1 MTIVEHVKWRVSV
14 GYGLDWAMLRLLL
27 QELFIAIK
35 QANPTRVTGLKDIG
49 KLSSLSWLHHFAERH
64 NISGRATMPISK
76 GRQSITPE
84 EIQLWQEDAIA
95 FFSSKPELM
104 DALGTII
111 ASGIQMK
118 LLWNLELL
126 RRGCW
131 PKRALKSSTT

>member
-1 MTIVEHVKWRVSV
+1 
-14 GYGLDWAMLRLLL
+14 
-27 QELFIAIK
+27 
-35 QANPTRVTGLKDIG
+35 
-49 KLSSLSWLHHFAERH
+49 
-64 NISGRATMPISK
+64 MPISK

>member
-1 MTIVEHVKWRVSV
+1 
-14 GYGLDWAMLRLLL
+14 
-27 QELFIAIK
+27 
-35 QANPTRVTGLKDIG
+35 
-49 KLSSLSWLHHFAERH
+49 
-64 NISGRATMPISK
+64 MPISK
-76 GRQSITPE
+76 GKQIINPE
-84 EIQLWQEDAIA
+84 EIKLWQEDAIA

-131 PKRALKSSTT
+131 LKMTLKSSTT